1 MQALSLPGWMGPQA
15 PPPWRFQ
22 AHAQTQVPPL
32 AEGEPLQL
40 TPGPREPREGRM
52 ERRPTESPAAHGPP
66 ACQGCRE
73 RSQMRKGEWH
83 LTRPLHTEGVSGEVS
98 HGLFCK
104 VSETLLNWF
113 PRGTAGVAGNVPL
126 GWLTREEAPAPVP
139 RLTSPGS
146 RPRCGQDHKRPGP
159 GVSHQEFNKDHGL
172 PHACLAVSH
181 HPRNI

>member
-1 MQALSLPGWMGPQA
+1 MLPGQPARTSSAGSRQQRLREGGKRGCAQRAQAARAAAGAPGSHRKLLQALSLLGWMGPQA

-22 AHAQTQVPPL
+22 AHAQTQVLPL

-40 TPGPREPREGRM
+40 TPGPREPWEGRM
-52 ERRPTESPAAHGPP
+52 ERCPTESPAAHEPP

-113 PRGTAGVAGNVPL
+113 P
-126 GWLTREEAPAPVP
+126 
-139 RLTSPGS
+139 
-146 RPRCGQDHKRPGP
+146 
-159 GVSHQEFNKDHGL
+159 
-172 PHACLAVSH
+172 
-181 HPRNI
+181 